1 MRSRWFGVAG
11 TIVAIVAMVGV
22 VGPALVHSPSQAA
35 TAVAADPLDDAQ
47 ATVATIETTTTVS
60 SIPATVPTT
69 PVTAPATTVA
79 TATPTTAA
87 PTTAAPSTATPVT
100 AVPTIGTKA
109 LALISYPW
117 IKLGYTLTFHGPKAG
132 FYGLTD
138 CHTHNIDIYVTP
150 SQTVVQVAY
159 ITAFEIGHAIDCA
172 HLADGHHATWPAL
185 RGYSLTGSWFP
196 SCSCSEDRFSSGDF
210 SEVFARWQVG
220 PAYAWRSDLAPAPT
234 AAQLAT
240 LIPEFG

>member
-1 MRSRWFGVAG
+1 MRTRWFGIAG
-11 TIVAIVAMVGV
+11 AVVAIVAMVGV
-22 VGPALVHSPSQAA
+22 VGPTLLHSTSQSA
-35 TAVAADPLDDAQ
+35 TAVAADPLDAA
-47 ATVATIETTTTVS
+47 ATAGTIDTTTTLS
-60 SIPATVPTT
+60 SIPESVPTT
-69 PVTAPATTVA
+69 PVAAPDTTVTTVAPATVTL
-79 TATPTTAA
+79 TTAI
-87 PTTAAPSTATPVT
+87 
-100 AVPTIGTKA
+100 PTIGTQA

-117 IKLGYTLTFHGPKAG
+117 AKLGYTLTFHGPKAG
-132 FYGLTD
+132 FFGLTD

-172 HLADGHHATWPAL
+172 HLADGHHTSWPTL
-185 RGYSLTGSWFP
+185 RGYHLAGSWFP

-220 PAYAWRSDLAPAPT
+220 PAYAWRSTLAPAPT
-234 AAQLAT
+234 AAQIAT